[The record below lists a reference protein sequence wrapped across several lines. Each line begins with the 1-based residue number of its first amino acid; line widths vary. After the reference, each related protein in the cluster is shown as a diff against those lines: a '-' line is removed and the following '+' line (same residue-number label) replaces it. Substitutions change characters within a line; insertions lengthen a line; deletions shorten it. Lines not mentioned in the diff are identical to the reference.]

1 MVGCVGFPWV
11 AVGDPKGVC
20 IDLCK
25 YFYIPF
31 GVLWVS
37 FGVARGPVGRRG
49 STIFLAFLFPDFR
62 CPLGIPV
69 FRFSCAA
76 FCQVFKSCLAYSW
89 KLFGAVS
96 YGDWMGSVART
107 KFSTSVHGG
116 ADQVF
121 GHTLACRWWHRFS
134 NFQWFETRFSPMTS

>member
-1 MVGCVGFPWV
+1 MVGCLGFPWV
-11 AVGDPKGVC
+11 AVGDPEGVC

-49 STIFLAFLFPDFR
+49 STIFLAFLFFSDFR

-69 FRFSCAA
+69 FPIFLCSGLPS
-76 FCQVFKSCLAYSW
+76 FQILSCLR
-89 KLFGAVS
+89 VE
-96 YGDWMGSVART
+96 DV
-107 KFSTSVHGG
+107 
-116 ADQVF
+116 
-121 GHTLACRWWHRFS
+121 
-134 NFQWFETRFSPMTS
+134 